1 MKKGI
6 IIAIL
11 TLIISPF
18 LSISQSNEADKIV
31 GTWLV
36 GSGKAHIQIYKYV
49 LLIDESKCPC
59 RLMNICIFV
68 LRSSTNTKERV
79 RLRQDSFE
87 FLGYAELSGE
97 ILYVYGTINLSV
109 PGSN

>member
-31 GTWLV
+31 GTWVV
-36 GSGKAHIQIYKYV
+36 GSGKAHIQIYKYA
-49 LLIDESKCPC
+49 DKYAGKYASKH
-59 RLMNICIFV
+59 
-68 LRSSTNTKERV
+68 SSK
-79 RLRQDSFE
+79 
-87 FLGYAELSGE
+87 
-97 ILYVYGTINLSV
+97 
-109 PGSN
+109 